1 MKAPAVVD
9 MLLDVLLRNRTEEQ
23 VRAIFNARLQPKPK
37 PAGTWE
43 QLSLAFGGPRQ
54 KPVSDMA
61 RFASVMNN
69 FDEALARALMRKRDR
84 EAAEEAMRAAAA
96 KKRRP
101 RPIRPDSV
109 KGKILSTLRTSGE
122 PWSIRGIVDNIGCTV
137 TAARVFAHEMVKDG
151 LLTREKRGVYR
162 AVAKE

>member
-23 VRAIFNARLQPKPK
+23 VRALFEARLRPRPKPRS
-37 PAGTWE
+37 TWE
-43 QLSLAFGGPRQ
+43 QLAFTFEARRASDDAAFVAAMNEWDARLAF
-54 KPVSDMA
+54 
-61 RFASVMNN
+61 
-69 FDEALARALMRKRDR
+69 ALRRKRDR

-109 KGKILSTLRTSGE
+109 KGKILSTLRSSGE

-137 TAARVFAHEMVKDG
+137 TAARVFCHDMVRAG
-151 LLTREKRGVYR
+151 LLTREERGVYR
-162 AVAKE
+162 AVEKE